1 MTIGERI
8 RLVRTD
14 AGLTQQ
20 EFAQRL
26 EIKQNTVATYE
37 SGATKPSDR
46 IVSSICRL
54 FGVNRAWILDGTGDM
69 LRPVTRDEE
78 IAYYMGRILS
88 DEDAA
93 FQRRI
98 ISAMSEIPP
107 EVWPELERFVRRL
120 VEDDSQKKDT

>member
-1 MTIGERI
+1 MNQRIKRVRVATGLTQDEFAAKLGYSSRGKITNIELGKTTPDDAFI
-8 RLVRTD
+8 RLVART
-14 AGLTQQ
+14 
-20 EFAQRL
+20 
-26 EIKQNTVATYE
+26 
-37 SGATKPSDR
+37 
-46 IVSSICRL
+46 
-54 FGVNRAWILDGTGDM
+54 FGVSYDWLLTGEGEM

-98 ISAMSEIPP
+98 ISAMSKIPP

-120 VEDDSQKKDT
+120 VEDDSDKKDT